1 MNDLNFCKE
10 VNLYYITSP
19 FNVLLSKLSLQLINN
34 GLKLLVLTNSKE
46 ENDELDQFLWI
57 NIKNSFIPHRQFTDP
72 YFEEEK
78 IILKLGDYQDCKKY
92 QNFDILLA
100 SPTVSISKLKIYN
113 KFFIFS
119 NNFSDTD
126 LISHKNKLQKS
137 GFKVKT
143 LIEMQNQK
151 WKVT

>member
-72 YFEEEK
+72 YYEEEK
-78 IILKLGDYQDCKKY
+78 IILNYGDYQDCKKY
-92 QNFDILLA
+92 KNFDILIA
-100 SPTVSISKLKIYN
+100 SPSVSIGKLKIYN

-119 NNFSDTD
+119 DSFSDTD

>member
-19 FNVLLSKLSLQLINN
+19 FGVLLPKLCIQLINK

-46 ENDELDQFLWI
+46 ENEELDQFLWI

-72 YFEEEK
+72 YYEEEK
-78 IILKLGDYQDCKKY
+78 IILNYGDYQDCKKY
-92 QNFDILLA
+92 KNFDILIA
-100 SPTVSISKLKIYN
+100 SPSVSVGKLEIYN

-119 NNFSDTD
+119 NNFSDAD

>member
-19 FNVLLSKLSLQLINN
+19 FGVLLPKLCIQLINK

-46 ENDELDQFLWI
+46 ENEELDQFLWI

-72 YFEEEK
+72 YYEEEK
-78 IILKLGDYQDCKKY
+78 IILNYGDYQDCKKY
-92 QNFDILLA
+92 KNFDILIA
-100 SPTVSISKLKIYN
+100 SPSVSIGKLKIYN

-119 NNFSDTD
+119 DSFSDTD

>member
-1 MNDLNFCKE
+1 MNDLNFSKE

-19 FNVLLSKLSLQLINN
+19 FDVLLSKLCIQLINK

-46 ENDELDQFLWI
+46 ENEKLDQLLWV

-78 IILKLGDYQDCKKY
+78 IILYYGVYQDCKKY
-92 QNFDILLA
+92 KNFDILIA
-100 SPTVSISKLKIYN
+100 SPSVSVGKLEIYN

-119 NNFSDTD
+119 NSFTDTD
-126 LISHKNKLQKS
+126 LIIHKNKLQKS

>member
-1 MNDLNFCKE
+1 MNDPNFCKE
-10 VNLYYITSP
+10 VNLYYITSS
-19 FNVLLSKLSLQLINN
+19 FESLLPKLCIQLIDK
-34 GLKLLVLTNSKE
+34 GLRPLISTNTKE
-46 ENDELDQFLWI
+46 ENEELDQFLWV
-57 NIKNSFIPHRQFTDP
+57 NTKNSFIPHRQFTDP

-78 IILKLGDYQDCKKY
+78 IILKYGDYREYKKY
-92 QNFDILLA
+92 GSLDILIV
-100 SPTVSISKLKIYN
+100 SPSVRVDKLKIYN

-119 NNFSDTD
+119 NSFTDSD

>member
-1 MNDLNFCKE
+1 MNDLNFRKE

-78 IILKLGDYQDCKKY
+78 IILKHGDYQDCKKY

-113 KFFIFS
+113 NLF
-119 NNFSDTD
+119 
-126 LISHKNKLQKS
+126 
-137 GFKVKT
+137 
-143 LIEMQNQK
+143 
-151 WKVT
+151 VT